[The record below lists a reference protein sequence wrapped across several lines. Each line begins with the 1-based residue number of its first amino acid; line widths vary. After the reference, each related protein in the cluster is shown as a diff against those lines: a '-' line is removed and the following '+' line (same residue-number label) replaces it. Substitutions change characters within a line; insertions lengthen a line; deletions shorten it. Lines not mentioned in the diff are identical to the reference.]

1 MKTALTKKLGP
12 LPRWAWL
19 GILIVVVVFW
29 WYRRRQNSANQ
40 VAAAGATPTGQE
52 TNVVPVQ
59 SGAGTQDMAG
69 AMSGQPS
76 TNTAP
81 SDQLSSDVLQ
91 TIGAE
96 NSALVDALGT
106 ALQNAYQLGGG
117 AYMTST
123 GTPPANWTGSTP
135 MQPAS
140 TVSAPVATT
149 PSTPSATATK
159 VATPAQPFGGIVSKT
174 KLKNGATLTTYA
186 SGRQVEQL
194 PGHSPYVVHV

>member
-19 GILIVVVVFW
+19 GILLVLVIVW
-29 WYRRRQNSANQ
+29 WYRRRQNAANQ
-40 VAAAGATPTGQE
+40 VATAGAIPSGQS

-59 SGAGTQDMAG
+59 SGAGVQDMAG
-69 AMSGQPS
+69 AMSGQPAA
-76 TNTAP
+76 NAAP
-81 SDQLSSDVLQ
+81 SDQLSGEVLQ

-96 NSALVDALGT
+96 NSALVQALSQ
-106 ALQNAYQLGGG
+106 ALAGAYSGG
-117 AYMTST
+117 AGAYATST
-123 GTPPANWTGSTP
+123 GQLAGWNPGGP

-140 TVSAPVATT
+140 TVTAPVATT

-194 PGHSPYVVHV
+194 PGHSPYVVHA